1 MQKHSHF
8 SSLKKF
14 NLILVLAFM
23 SSLAPLSTDMY
34 LPALGEV
41 QKSFATDSF
50 YTQLSLA
57 SFFIAFA
64 LGQLLYGPLSDIYG
78 RKKPLYLGIFL
89 FILSSLACISFDSI
103 YAFIFFR
110 FLEALG
116 GCAGVVIARAIVNDN
131 FELKEAAGVFALM
144 MVISSLAPM
153 LSPGL
158 GSILL
163 DYFSWKSIFAVLF
176 LLGILLLIYVFWGL
190 NGIKENT
197 TSLKFDSKEILRNY
211 AKILKDRRFRIYVF
225 ASSFAMATI
234 FAYITGSS
242 YVFRE
247 YYGLSEKAY
256 GILFGINAAS
266 FMIFANINARIV
278 RRYSPYFVLPY
289 SFSAMF
295 GIALL
300 LAFVGFFDL
309 GFLAFEILLF
319 LMIGML
325 GFIIPNTTT
334 LAMARFKQNS
344 GSASAMLG
352 AIQFALAGG
361 ISFVVSLLRANS
373 PLLLALVITACLVV
387 ACGIYFS
394 LNAREIQ
401 KYKRKWTARFSFK
414 SP

>member
-1 MQKHSHF
+1 MQKTTTF
-8 SSLKKF
+8 KGIQKL
-14 NLILVLAFM
+14 NLILILAFM

-41 QKSFATDSF
+41 QASFATNSF

-57 SFFIAFA
+57 SFFVAFA
-64 LGQLLYGPLSDIYG
+64 LGQLIYGPLSDVYC
-78 RKKPLYLGIFL
+78 RKKPLYIGIFI
-89 FILSSLACISFDSI
+89 FILSSLGCISFDSI

-116 GCAGVVIARAIVNDN
+116 GCAGIVIARAIVNDN
-131 FELKEAAGVFALM
+131 FELKEAASVFALM
-144 MVISSLAPM
+144 MVVSSLAPM
-153 LSPGL
+153 LSPGI

-163 DYFSWKSIFAVLF
+163 DYFSWKSIFAILF
-176 LLGILLLIYVFWGL
+176 GLGIILLIYIFFGL
-190 NGIKENT
+190 QGIQENT
-197 TSLKFDSKEILRNY
+197 TTQNFNCRAILDNY
-211 AKILKDRRFRIYVF
+211 KKILKDRRFRIYIF
-225 ASSFAMATI
+225 ASGFAMMTM

-247 YYGLSEKAY
+247 YYGLSEKSY
-256 GILFGINAAS
+256 GILFGINALS
-266 FMIFANINARIV
+266 FMIFANINARLV
-278 RRYSPYFVLPY
+278 RHYSPYFVLPY
-289 SFSAMF
+289 SFLTMLA
-295 GIALL
+295 IAILL
-300 LAFVGFFDL
+300 IFVGFLDL

-344 GSASAMLG
+344 GSASALLG
-352 AIQFALAGG
+352 SIQFALAGG
-361 ISFVVSLLRANS
+361 ISFAISALEANS
-373 PLLLALVITACLVV
+373 PLPLALLISLCLLI

-401 KYKRKWTARFSFK
+401 RYKNKFKFFS
-414 SP
+414 

>member
-1 MQKHSHF
+1 MQKCSNF
-8 SSLKKF
+8 SGLKKF

-78 RKKPLYLGIFL
+78 RKKPLYLGILL

-131 FELKEAAGVFALM
+131 FELKEAAGLFALM

-163 DYFSWKSIFAVLF
+163 DYFSWKSIFVVLF
-176 LLGILLLIYVFWGL
+176 LLGIVLLFYVFWGL

-197 TSLKFDSKEILRNY
+197 TSLKFNLKEILGNY
-211 AKILKDRRFRIYVF
+211 TKILKDRRFRIYVF
-225 ASSFAMATI
+225 ASSFVMATM

-278 RRYSPYFVLPY
+278 RRYSPYSVLPY
-289 SFSAMF
+289 SFAAMF
-295 GIALL
+295 GIAIL
-300 LAFVGFFDL
+300 LALVSFFDW

-325 GFIIPNTTT
+325 GFIIPNATT

-361 ISFVVSLLRANS
+361 ISFVVSLLRANN
-373 PLLLALVITACLVV
+373 PLLLALVITSCLVV

-401 KYKRKWTARFSFK
+401 KYKRKWAVIFFTK
-414 SP
+414 TK

>member
-1 MQKHSHF
+1 MQKQT
-8 SSLKKF
+8 SLKGFKKF
-14 NLILVLAFM
+14 NLIIILAFM

-41 QKSFATDSF
+41 QKSFSTNSF

-78 RKKPLYLGIFL
+78 RKKPLYFGILL

-103 YAFIFFR
+103 YTFIFFR

-131 FELKEAAGVFALM
+131 FELKEAASVFALM
-144 MVISSLAPM
+144 MVISSLVPM

-176 LLGILLLIYVFWGL
+176 GLGIFLLLLIFLGL
-190 NGIKENT
+190 NNIKENT
-197 TSLKFDSKEILRNY
+197 ASLKFNSKEIFNNY
-211 AKILKDRRFRIYVF
+211 IKILKDRRFKIYVF
-225 ASSFAMATI
+225 SSSFAMATI

-242 YVFRE
+242 YVFID
-247 YYGLSEKAY
+247 YYGLSEKSY
-256 GILFGINAAS
+256 GILFGINAAN

-278 RRYSPYFVLPY
+278 RRYSPYYVLPF
-289 SFSAMF
+289 SFTAMF

-300 LAFVGFFDL
+300 LTIAGFFDL
-309 GFLAFEILLF
+309 GFLVFEILLF
-319 LMIGML
+319 FMIGML

-334 LAMARFKQNS
+334 LAMARFKENS

-352 AIQFALAGG
+352 AIQFTLAGG
-361 ISFVVSLLRANS
+361 ISFVVSYLEANS
-373 PLLLALVITACLVV
+373 PLPLALIITICLIIACR
-387 ACGIYFS
+387 IYFL
-394 LNAREIQ
+394 LNAKRIKQ
-401 KYKRKWTARFSFK
+401 YKRQWGLK
-414 SP
+414 

>member
-1 MQKHSHF
+1 MQKQT
-8 SSLKKF
+8 SLKGFKKF
-14 NLILVLAFM
+14 NLIIILAFM

-41 QKSFATDSF
+41 QKSFSTNSF

-78 RKKPLYLGIFL
+78 RKKPLYFGILL

-103 YAFIFFR
+103 YTFIFFR

-131 FELKEAAGVFALM
+131 FELKEAASVFALM
-144 MVISSLAPM
+144 MVISSLVPM

-176 LLGILLLIYVFWGL
+176 GLGIFLLLLIFLGL
-190 NGIKENT
+190 NNIKENT
-197 TSLKFDSKEILRNY
+197 ASLKFNSKEIFNNY
-211 AKILKDRRFRIYVF
+211 IKILKDRRFKIYVF
-225 ASSFAMATI
+225 SSSFAMATI

-242 YVFRE
+242 YVFID
-247 YYGLSEKAY
+247 YYGLSEKSY
-256 GILFGINAAS
+256 GILFGINAAN

-278 RRYSPYFVLPY
+278 RRYSPYYVLPF
-289 SFSAMF
+289 SFTTMF

-300 LAFVGFFDL
+300 LTITGFFDL
-309 GFLAFEILLF
+309 GFLVFEILLF
-319 LMIGML
+319 FIIGML

-334 LAMARFKQNS
+334 LAMARFKENS
-344 GSASAMLG
+344 GSASAILG
-352 AIQFALAGG
+352 AIQFTLAGG
-361 ISFVVSLLRANS
+361 ISFVVSYLEANS
-373 PLLLALVITACLVV
+373 PLPLALIITICLIIACR
-387 ACGIYFS
+387 IYFL
-394 LNAREIQ
+394 LNAKRIKQ
-401 KYKRKWTARFSFK
+401 YKRQWGLK
-414 SP
+414 

>member
-1 MQKHSHF
+1 MQKQT
-8 SSLKKF
+8 SLKGFKKF
-14 NLILVLAFM
+14 NLIIILAFM

-41 QKSFATDSF
+41 QKSFSTNSF
-50 YTQLSLA
+50 YAQLSLA

-78 RKKPLYLGIFL
+78 RKKPLYFGILL

-103 YAFIFFR
+103 YTFIFFR

-131 FELKEAAGVFALM
+131 FELKEAASVFALM
-144 MVISSLAPM
+144 MVISSLVPM

-176 LLGILLLIYVFWGL
+176 GLGIFLLLLIFLGL
-190 NGIKENT
+190 NNIKENT
-197 TSLKFDSKEILRNY
+197 ASLKFNSKEIFNNY
-211 AKILKDRRFRIYVF
+211 IKILKDRRFKIYVF
-225 ASSFAMATI
+225 SSSFAMATI

-242 YVFRE
+242 YVFID
-247 YYGLSEKAY
+247 YYGLSEKSY
-256 GILFGINAAS
+256 GILFGINAAN

-278 RRYSPYFVLPY
+278 RRYSPYYVLPF
-289 SFSAMF
+289 SFTAMF

-300 LAFVGFFDL
+300 LTIAGFFDL
-309 GFLAFEILLF
+309 GFLVFEILLF
-319 LMIGML
+319 FMIGML

-334 LAMARFKQNS
+334 LAMARFKENS
-344 GSASAMLG
+344 GSASAILG
-352 AIQFALAGG
+352 AIQFTLAGG
-361 ISFVVSLLRANS
+361 ISFVVSYLEANS
-373 PLLLALVITACLVV
+373 PLPLALIITICLIIACR
-387 ACGIYFS
+387 IYFL
-394 LNAREIQ
+394 LNAKRIKQ
-401 KYKRKWTARFSFK
+401 YKRQWGLK
-414 SP
+414 

>member
-1 MQKHSHF
+1 MQKQT
-8 SSLKKF
+8 SLSGFKKI
-14 NLILVLAFM
+14 NLIVILAFM

-41 QKSFATDSF
+41 QKSFATNSF

-78 RKKPLYLGIFL
+78 RKKPLYIGILL

-131 FELKEAAGVFALM
+131 FELKEAASVFAFM

-176 LLGILLLIYVFWGL
+176 GLGILLLLYIFLGL

-197 TSLKFDSKEILRNY
+197 TSLKFDSKEILNNY
-211 AKILKDRRFRIYVF
+211 VKIFKDRRFKIYVF
-225 ASSFAMATI
+225 SSSFAMATM

-242 YVFRE
+242 YIFID
-247 YYGLSEKAY
+247 YYGLSEKSY

-278 RRYSPYFVLPY
+278 RRYSPYYVLPF
-289 SFSAMF
+289 SFATMF

-300 LAFVGFFDL
+300 LAIAGFFDL
-309 GFLAFEILLF
+309 GFLVFEVLLF
-319 LMIGML
+319 FMIGML

-361 ISFVVSLLRANS
+361 ISFIVSFLEANS
-373 PLLLALVITACLVV
+373 PLPLALIIAVCLII
-387 ACGIYFS
+387 ACGIYLL
-394 LNAREIQ
+394 LNAKRIK
-401 KYKRKWTARFSFK
+401 KYKRQWGLK
-414 SP
+414 

>member
-1 MQKHSHF
+1 MQKQT
-8 SSLKKF
+8 SLKGFKKF
-14 NLILVLAFM
+14 NLIIILAFM

-41 QKSFATDSF
+41 QKSFSTNSF
-50 YTQLSLA
+50 YAQLSLA

-78 RKKPLYLGIFL
+78 RKKPLYFGILL

-103 YAFIFFR
+103 YTFIFFR

-131 FELKEAAGVFALM
+131 FELKEAASVFALM
-144 MVISSLAPM
+144 MVISSLVPM

-176 LLGILLLIYVFWGL
+176 GLGIFLLLLIFLGL
-190 NGIKENT
+190 NNIKENT
-197 TSLKFDSKEILRNY
+197 ASLKFNSKEIFNNY
-211 AKILKDRRFRIYVF
+211 IKILKDRRFKIYVF
-225 ASSFAMATI
+225 SSSFAMATI

-242 YVFRE
+242 YVFID
-247 YYGLSEKAY
+247 YYGLSEKSY
-256 GILFGINAAS
+256 GILFGINAAN

-278 RRYSPYFVLPY
+278 RRYSPYYVLPF
-289 SFSAMF
+289 SFTTMF

-300 LAFVGFFDL
+300 LTIAGFFDL
-309 GFLAFEILLF
+309 GFLVFEILLF
-319 LMIGML
+319 FMIGML

-334 LAMARFKQNS
+334 LAMARFKENS

-352 AIQFALAGG
+352 AIQFTLAGG
-361 ISFVVSLLRANS
+361 ISFVVSYLEANS
-373 PLLLALVITACLVV
+373 PLPLALIITICLIIACR
-387 ACGIYFS
+387 IYFF
-394 LNAREIQ
+394 LNAKRIKQ
-401 KYKRKWTARFSFK
+401 YKRQWGLK
-414 SP
+414 